1 MERELKQIMRYYYE
15 DKERVLQSL
24 DSCGQ
29 GLSDAE
35 AAARLERNGRNKL
48 KEAKKESL
56 LSRFFN
62 QLKDPMIIILI
73 AAAIVSGVVSVVE
86 KESFSDT
93 IIIIAVVLLNAV
105 LGVYQESKAEKSDRG
120 IAGDVLGNKQG
131 SARGAWFALSRAK
144 NLLSEMLCCLKR
156 ATRCQRMRELS
167 NAQACRRR
175 KPH

>member
-62 QLKDPMIIILI
+62 QLVLRSEILKNR
-73 AAAIVSGVVSVVE
+73 A
-86 KESFSDT
+86 F
-93 IIIIAVVLLNAV
+93 
-105 LGVYQESKAEKSDRG
+105 Y
-120 IAGDVLGNKQG
+120 
-131 SARGAWFALSRAK
+131 AR
-144 NLLSEMLCCLKR
+144 NLLKILP
-156 ATRCQRMRELS
+156 LS
-167 NAQACRRR
+167 SFNLL
-175 KPH
+175 

>member
-62 QLKDPMIIILI
+62 QLKDPMIIILSRRQLFP
-73 AAAIVSGVVSVVE
+73 AL
-86 KESFSDT
+86 FR
-93 IIIIAVVLLNAV
+93 LLKMKV
-105 LGVYQESKAEKSDRG
+105 FR
-120 IAGDVLGNKQG
+120 
-131 SARGAWFALSRAK
+131 
-144 NLLSEMLCCLKR
+144 
-156 ATRCQRMRELS
+156 TR
-167 NAQACRRR
+167 
-175 KPH
+175 

>member
-1 MERELKQIMRYYYE
+1 MPYKKGRITKQANGAERELTQKMRYYYE

-24 DSCGQ
+24 GSCEQ

-86 KESFSDT
+86 KESF
-93 IIIIAVVLLNAV
+93 
-105 LGVYQESKAEKSDRG
+105 
-120 IAGDVLGNKQG
+120 
-131 SARGAWFALSRAK
+131 
-144 NLLSEMLCCLKR
+144 
-156 ATRCQRMRELS
+156 
-167 NAQACRRR
+167 
-175 KPH
+175 

>member
-73 AAAIVSGVVSVVE
+73 AAL
-86 KESFSDT
+86 FR
-93 IIIIAVVLLNAV
+93 L
-105 LGVYQESKAEKSDRG
+105 
-120 IAGDVLGNKQG
+120 
-131 SARGAWFALSRAK
+131 
-144 NLLSEMLCCLKR
+144 LKR
-156 ATRCQRMRELS
+156 KVFRTR
-167 NAQACRRR
+167 
-175 KPH
+175 

>member
-56 LSRFFN
+56 LSRR
-62 QLKDPMIIILI
+62 QLFP
-73 AAAIVSGVVSVVE
+73 
-86 KESFSDT
+86 
-93 IIIIAVVLLNAV
+93 
-105 LGVYQESKAEKSDRG
+105 
-120 IAGDVLGNKQG
+120 
-131 SARGAWFALSRAK
+131 ALFR
-144 NLLSEMLCCLKR
+144 LLKR
-156 ATRCQRMRELS
+156 KVFRTR
-167 NAQACRRR
+167 
-175 KPH
+175 

>member
-1 MERELKQIMRYYYE
+1 MFFALRTVECRIKRQNNKTGERCRKGIDTKMRYYYE

-24 DSCGQ
+24 GSCEQ

-86 KESFSDT
+86 KESFS
-93 IIIIAVVLLNAV
+93 
-105 LGVYQESKAEKSDRG
+105 
-120 IAGDVLGNKQG
+120 
-131 SARGAWFALSRAK
+131 
-144 NLLSEMLCCLKR
+144 
-156 ATRCQRMRELS
+156 TR
-167 NAQACRRR
+167 
-175 KPH
+175 

>member
-1 MERELKQIMRYYYE
+1 MKQIMRYYYE

-62 QLKDPMIIILI
+62 Q
-73 AAAIVSGVVSVVE
+73 
-86 KESFSDT
+86 F
-93 IIIIAVVLLNAV
+93 
-105 LGVYQESKAEKSDRG
+105 
-120 IAGDVLGNKQG
+120 
-131 SARGAWFALSRAK
+131 LSRRQLFPA
-144 NLLSEMLCCLKR
+144 LFRLLKR
-156 ATRCQRMRELS
+156 KVFRTR
-167 NAQACRRR
+167 
-175 KPH
+175 

>member
-1 MERELKQIMRYYYE
+1 MRYYYE

-24 DSCGQ
+24 GSCEQ

-86 KESFSDT
+86 
-93 IIIIAVVLLNAV
+93 
-105 LGVYQESKAEKSDRG
+105 
-120 IAGDVLGNKQG
+120 
-131 SARGAWFALSRAK
+131 
-144 NLLSEMLCCLKR
+144 
-156 ATRCQRMRELS
+156 S
-167 NAQACRRR
+167 NGRWV
-175 KPH
+175 